1 MLPMI
6 GWTQSLS
13 NLAEGKKVVITLGLI
28 IWAMCSLPV
37 AMLLGYCALG
47 EERYSHDARHFDE
60 PAAPE
65 QADHSGITLS
75 LG

>member
-1 MLPMI
+1 MNSESVKPSS
-6 GWTQSLS
+6 GG
-13 NLAEGKKVVITLGLI
+13 GKKVVIAVSLI
-28 IWAMCSLPV
+28 TWVMCSLPV

-65 QADHSGITLS
+65 QADRSGITLS
-75 LG
+75 PG

>member
-1 MLPMI
+1 MNSESVEP
-6 GWTQSLS
+6 S
-13 NLAEGKKVVITLGLI
+13 NGGREVVIALSLI
-28 IWAMCSLPV
+28 IWVMCSLPV
-37 AMLLGYCALG
+37 AMLIGYCALS

-60 PAAPE
+60 PVAPE

>member
-1 MLPMI
+1 M
-6 GWTQSLS
+6 
-13 NLAEGKKVVITLGLI
+13 ITLSLI
-28 IWAMCSLPV
+28 IWVMCSLPV

-60 PAAPE
+60 PVAPE

>member
-1 MLPMI
+1 VI
-6 GWTQSLS
+6 ALS
-13 NLAEGKKVVITLGLI
+13 LI
-28 IWAMCSLPV
+28 IWVMCSLPV
-37 AMLLGYCALG
+37 AMLIGYCALS

-60 PAAPE
+60 PVAPE